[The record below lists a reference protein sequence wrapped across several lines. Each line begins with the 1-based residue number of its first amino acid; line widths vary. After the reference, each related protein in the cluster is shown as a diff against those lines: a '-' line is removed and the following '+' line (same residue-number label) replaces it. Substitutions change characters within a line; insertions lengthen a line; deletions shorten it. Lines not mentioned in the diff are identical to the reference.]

1 MSLLAPARPV
11 LRGRQEPRLLTL
23 PSSAVGTLAD
33 DAFALWDLTGRSL
46 DPWQTTSIEAIFAVD
61 ALGLWACSE
70 FGELV
75 SRQQGKGEILQVWD
89 LSHLYLWPKPDGD
102 PKVILQTFHEFPTA
116 DAHYRKIKRRI
127 MGTPWLRRQL
137 KGGGKE
143 DSRGIS
149 GISTGM
155 GKRIFEL
162 ENGSLLILQTRT
174 GNAGVGLT
182 VDALGVDEAQQS
194 PAETMEALLFT
205 QDGVPNTQVLYTG
218 TVPTATQDGAHFES
232 VRDRGRAG
240 GFPRT
245 GWAEFT
251 PDGSD
256 DPDTAAAI
264 RPDDREVWAQSSPAL
279 GVRTSE
285 ADIEDKYNAL
295 KDTNLAAFLAQRLSI
310 WPNRRKESERS
321 VNDLDMRA
329 WNDSAQDQRLGAGAV
344 LAVSLGRGGGYS
356 SICGAWR
363 APDGTI
369 LVEHLATDERTL
381 WVPSKLKELR
391 ARYASPLIV
400 LDERNC
406 APIVSDLA
414 RAGLKFTD
422 MNTTQV
428 GAAFELFVES
438 VNTHGVTHPGQSE
451 LTTSLKYAT
460 PRAMGRGGLST
471 WEQSNPQEPVT
482 LAQAVT
488 LALWGVKQRES
499 RQQSHTPILPAIL
512 GGDDESV
519 TDDQYTISSPV
530 RGFSFLP

>member
-1 MSLLAPARPV
+1 MSSLAPAVSV

-23 PSSAVGTLAD
+23 PPSAVGSLAD
-33 DAFALWDLTGRSL
+33 DAFALWDLTGRRL
-46 DPWQTTSIEAIFAVD
+46 DPWQVLSCESIFAVD
-61 ALGLWACSE
+61 SAEHWACSE

-75 SRQQGKGEILQVWD
+75 SRQQGKGEILQVYD
-89 LSHLYLWPKPDGD
+89 LAHLYLWPKPDGE
-102 PKVILQTFHEFPTA
+102 PKVVLQTFHEFPTA

-127 MGTPWLRRQL
+127 MSTSWLRRQL

-155 GKRIFEL
+155 GKRVFEL
-162 ENGSLLILQTRT
+162 ANGNLLVLATRT

-182 VDALGVDEAQQS
+182 VDVLGIDEAQQS

-232 VRDRGRAG
+232 VRDRGRSG
-240 GFPRT
+240 LFPRT
-245 GWAEFT
+245 GWIEFS

-279 GVRTSE
+279 GDRTSE

-295 KDTNLAAFLAQRLSI
+295 KDTNLDAFLKQRLSI
-310 WPNRRKESERS
+310 WPNRRPEKDQAL
-321 VNDLDMRA
+321 NDLDMRA
-329 WNDSAQDQRLGAGAV
+329 WRDGQRDLRVSAGTV

-356 SICGAWR
+356 SIGGAWR
-363 APDGTI
+363 TPDGKI
-369 LVEHLATDERTL
+369 LVEHLATAERTL
-381 WVPSKLKELR
+381 WVPARLKELR
-391 ARYASPLIV
+391 DRFRSPLIV

-406 APIVSDLA
+406 APIISDLE
-414 RAGLKFTD
+414 RAGLRFIK
-422 MNTTQV
+422 MTTVEV
-428 GAAFELFVES
+428 GAAFEMFVEA
-438 VNTHGVTHPGQSE
+438 VNTGVVAHPDQDE
-451 LTTSLKYAT
+451 LTTSMKYAQ

-471 WEQSNPQEPVT
+471 WEQGNPQEPVT
-482 LAQAVT
+482 LTQAVT
-488 LALWGVKQRES
+488 LALWGLKKSES
-499 RQQSHTPILPAIL
+499 RPQSHTPILPAVL
-512 GGDDESV
+512 GDES
-519 TDDQYTISSPV
+519 TAGHDQYTLTASPV